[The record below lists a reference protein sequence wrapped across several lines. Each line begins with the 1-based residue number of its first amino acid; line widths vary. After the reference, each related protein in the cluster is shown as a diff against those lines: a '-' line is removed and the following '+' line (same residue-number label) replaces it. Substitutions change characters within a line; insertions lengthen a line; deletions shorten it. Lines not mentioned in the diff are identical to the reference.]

1 MEVIPVGFVEP
12 EEEWEEE
19 TKLIHGGE
27 YRDDQVG
34 SIVTPIF
41 VSVIYRYPEGNIY
54 GYKYSR
60 NSSPTIEALEK
71 KVAYVEKGKDA
82 VAFSSGMAAISSML
96 ISMLRPG
103 DKLVTTRDIYGTS
116 YEMMTKLLGGFG
128 IKVDEKAIGEKVLE
142 RIDKNTKVVFVETIS
157 NPLLIV
163 PPIDEIAKVAEEVG
177 AKLIVDNTFATP
189 INFLPLEKGA
199 YAVVHSASKYLAG
212 HNDVLGGVMASNDT
226 NYTIAVRNTRRLLG
240 GIPDPQQ
247 VYFIIRGMKTLH
259 VRVERQNKTALEIAK
274 FLSEHPK
281 VEKVHYPCL
290 PDHPSYPIAKRLLKG
305 CGGVVSFE
313 VKGNGMDAIAVMK
326 KVRVIQRTA
335 SLGGVESIITHP
347 ATMTHHTVPD
357 DVRREL
363 GIKDNLL
370 RLSVGLESVQD
381 LIEDLDRALKAI

>member
-1 MEVIPVGFVEP
+1 MVFVEP

-27 YRDDQVG
+27 YRDEGTG
-34 SIVTPIF
+34 SILTPIY
-41 VSVIYRYPEGNIY
+41 VSVIYKYPEGNPY

-71 KVAYVEKGKDA
+71 KVAFVEKAKDA

-96 ISMLRPG
+96 MTLLRPG

-128 IKVDEKAIGEKVLE
+128 VKVDEKAIGEKVLE
-142 RIDKNTKVVFVETIS
+142 RIDEKTKVVFVETIS

-163 PPIDEIAKVAEEVG
+163 PPIDEIAKVSEEVG

-199 YAVVHSASKYLAG
+199 YAVVHSASKYLGG
-212 HNDVLGGVMASNDT
+212 HNDVLGGVMASNDKD
-226 NYTIAVRNTRRLLG
+226 YTIAVRNTRRLLG

-247 VYFIIRGMKTLH
+247 AYFIIRGMKTLH
-259 VRVERQNKTALEIAK
+259 VRVERQNKSALEIAK
-274 FLSEHPK
+274 FLRDHPK
-281 VEKVHYPCL
+281 VEKVYYPCL
-290 PDHPSYPIAKRLLKG
+290 PEHPSYSIAKRLLRG

-313 VKGNGMDAIAVMK
+313 VKGNGMDAITVMK
-326 KVRVIQRTA
+326 KVKVIQRTA

-357 DVRREL
+357 EVRKEL

-370 RLSVGLESVQD
+370 RLSVGLENV
-381 LIEDLDRALKAI
+381 EDLMNDLDQALRSI